1 MKHSFGGYVLAIGFL
16 LGLYGGRLALFS
28 GATGRLMQVFP
39 VYGESLPAQDQ
50 EALAAGI
57 PIDSEAALS
66 HYLEDLLS

>member
-1 MKHSFGGYVLAIGFL
+1 
-16 LGLYGGRLALFS
+16 
-28 GATGRLMQVFP
+28 MQVFP